1 MALPV
6 SPAANILSRHSA
18 SWVVSTFPL
27 PESYSPSP
35 SERVGVSVGWKAH
48 SSDKTPGLVAQPVLV
63 SPIPELG
70 TFCVSYRQM
79 SEESTPLGLPSA
91 VERLIGMVQSGGYSP
106 HQG

>member
-6 SPAANILSRHSA
+6 SPAANILSKHSA

-27 PESYSPSP
+27 PESYSSSP
-35 SERVGVSVGWKAH
+35 SERVGVSVGWTAR
-48 SSDKTPGLVAQPVLV
+48 STDTAPGLVPQPILIH
-63 SPIPELG
+63 PTPGLG

-79 SEESTPLGLPSA
+79 SEESTLLGLPSA
-91 VERLIGMVQSGGYSP
+91 VERLIGIVQSGGYSP